1 MILMLNKLFMN
12 VTTSAA
18 MFAGAKDGGHFTM
31 LGLNLS
37 IDTGHLCQLH

>member
-1 MILMLNKLFMN
+1 MMLMLNKLLMN

-18 MFAGAKDGGHFTM
+18 MFAGAKDGGHFII